1 MTTNPSFATGTPSR
15 LLSGRLPHRSGP
27 QGHSL
32 GSQQYCII
40 LRRMSNQL
48 SDREARG
55 GSKHGRLAAMGKGGK
70 EGRRASQMNTRE
82 HGRTG

>member
-15 LLSGRLPHRSGP
+15 LLSGRLLHRSGP

-40 LRRMSNQL
+40 LRRSFK
-48 SDREARG
+48 SAFGSGDEG
-55 GSKHGRLAAMGKGGK
+55 ESKHSRLAAMGKGGK
-70 EGRRASQMNTRE
+70 EGPRPSQMNTRE